1 VKIGGLFR
9 PQLRVIPGEVRR
21 AWRDHGCAATIAL
34 AACSAGFLAAAPAF
48 ATYSIVAVDL
58 ERDEVGGAGTS
69 CVGANGTVSDIYGS
83 APGFGVVVAQAALN
97 RNGRDRAVALL
108 AQGQAAAAVLAQ
120 ITAMSFDT
128 RIAMRQYAVVDV
140 NGIAVGFTGGSNNTF
155 ADDMQGRTDRF
166 AYSVQGNI
174 LTGAAVLEQAAAEF
188 DAPGCD
194 LADTLMRALEAGAR
208 NGQGDRR
215 CTPDGI
221 PSDGAFIRVDRAG
234 AAAGDFLRLRVDDT
248 GPNSPIVALR
258 GMYDAW
264 RREHPCPAATPPV
277 DAGSGMDAG
286 VAVDA
291 AMEAATPDVALPDA
305 TSSIPTGVGGA
316 PTVRDSG
323 LPNDSP
329 SAPSAWP
336 GVAGAAPSGAAG
348 DQGGPGAPARSGNS
362 GCAIAPPGRGGL
374 LALSIAFACSMI
386 LGARKRLP
394 RGRRRS
400 FLRLSRK

>member
-1 VKIGGLFR
+1 VRKAR
-9 PQLRVIPGEVRR
+9 CNRV
-21 AWRDHGCAATIAL
+21 CAATIRV
-34 AACSAGFLAAAPAF
+34 AACSAGVLAAAPAS

-108 AQGQAAAAVLAQ
+108 MQGQAAPAVLAQ

-128 RIAMRQYAVVDV
+128 RIASRQYAVVDV
-140 NGIAVGFTGGSNNTF
+140 NGMAVGFTGGSNSTF

-208 NGQGDRR
+208 NRQGDRR

-234 AAAGDFLRLRVDDT
+234 GAAGDFLRLRVDDT
-248 GPNSPIVALR
+248 GPDSPIVALR

-264 RREHPCPAATPPV
+264 RREHPCPAAIPPS
-277 DAGSGMDAG
+277 DAGSTVDAG
-286 VAVDA
+286 VAGDAATEGAPDAAPPNAATADPASVDA
-291 AMEAATPDVALPDA
+291 SAPDA
-305 TSSIPTGVGGA
+305 LDAASSIPT

-323 LPNDSP
+323 LPNDAP
-329 SAPSAWP
+329 SAPGAWP
-336 GVAGAAPSGAAG
+336 GVAGAAPNGAAA
-348 DQGGPGAPARSGNS
+348 DQGGTGAAARSENG
-362 GCAIAPPGRGGL
+362 GCAIAPPGRDRSVAVTIAIACL
-374 LALSIAFACSMI
+374 LI
-386 LGARKRLP
+386 LGAGRRLP
-394 RGRRRS
+394 RPSTRLVPLLPRRR
-400 FLRLSRK
+400 R